1 MKRSRMA
8 ITHPTSSSDE
18 VNVAQPG
25 SDGAGCSIV
34 PTNNRFR
41 CFVPSASYIQGFAI
55 CIWICI
61 GICQC
66 DTIVSLTRTIA
77 SRTRVARERL
87 AAIPVTSIVM
97 DFSRGSLNK

>member
-34 PTNNRFR
+34 PTNN
-41 CFVPSASYIQGFAI
+41 
-55 CIWICI
+55 
-61 GICQC
+61 
-66 DTIVSLTRTIA
+66 
-77 SRTRVARERL
+77 
-87 AAIPVTSIVM
+87 
-97 DFSRGSLNK
+97 